1 MSTFNI
7 PLESIKKET
16 LEKLLNVVPEG
27 RQIDYKRE
35 LNFKTPEHKRE
46 LYKDVASFEPLLVF
60 QKSLMTTS
68 SNKENFFTK
77 LFWSPTTKPVT

>member
-27 RQIDYKRE
+27 RQI
-35 LNFKTPEHKRE
+35 
-46 LYKDVASFEPLLVF
+46 FEPLLVF
-60 QKSLMTTS
+60 QKSWM
-68 SNKENFFTK
+68 
-77 LFWSPTTKPVT
+77 VTF